1 MTITAACV
9 ITLKK
14 SPTYRLAKDGTMPVW
29 SAFGMAG
36 TDALGVTAFKS
47 LAEELDALH
56 LGEGDALTVTGTI
69 SLETWTGKDGI
80 ERSGLKIVASK
91 AEAITPPAP
100 KQRRAS
106 SPKRSDEPA
115 PATPPASAYDDFDDP
130 LPEHWGQP

>member
-29 SAFGMAG
+29 SGFGMAG

-56 LGEGDALTVTGTI
+56 LGEGDAITVTGTI
-69 SLETWTGKDGI
+69 TLNTWEGKDGSQH
-80 ERSGLKIVASK
+80 SGLKMIASK
-91 AEAITPPAP
+91 AEAIIAQAP
-100 KQRRAS
+100 KRGGS
-106 SPKRSDEPA
+106 RS
-115 PATPPASAYDDFDDP
+115 
-130 LPEHWGQP
+130 